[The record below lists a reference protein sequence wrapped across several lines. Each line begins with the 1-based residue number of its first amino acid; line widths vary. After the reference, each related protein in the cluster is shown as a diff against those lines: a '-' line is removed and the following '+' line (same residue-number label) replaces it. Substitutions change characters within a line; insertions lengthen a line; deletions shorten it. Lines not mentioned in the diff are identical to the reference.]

1 MAQVADYVIANANGA
16 TVRADINAV
25 FLAVSSTNSGTSEPS
40 TIYAF
45 MLWVDTTNNLIKLRN
60 AANNAWIT
68 LGVSITASNTVDI
81 DGGAIDG
88 TPVGASSASTGAFS
102 TITSTVADNSDNL
115 TLTSTDADAN
125 SGPNLRLYRN
135 SGSPADDDALGWV
148 EFEGRN
154 DNSQDVIYG
163 SIYQYASDVSDGTED
178 GAMYIKTMLAGTLR
192 STISLLSAEVVFN
205 DDSQDVD
212 FRVESDG
219 NTHMLFIDAGNDRV
233 GIATD
238 SPATTVDI
246 RGTVNVG
253 IDDTGYDVKFFG
265 ATASAYM
272 LWDESEDDL
281 ILGGAARVVV
291 PDGQLVLASTAISST
306 AAEINLLDGLDRGS
320 IIYGNAS
327 SVTTILGQG
336 TADQVLTSDG
346 TDISW
351 EDASGG
357 GGGKV
362 LQVLTAT
369 GGAEIMTSGTMNSTG
384 LYLAITPAATSSKIL
399 AIAMSSGTYNNGS
412 AGLTFGIF
420 RGDSGEGSG
429 SVIRAGGVQ
438 GSTGNQYYMASVQVL
453 DSPSSTDELTYTV
466 MHASANGSSLVGWVG
481 TDASGSDVGT
491 LVLIEIGA

>member
-1 MAQVADYVIANANGA
+1 MAQHDYVIANANGA
-16 TVRADINAV
+16 TVRADINNAL
-25 FLAVSSTNSGTSEPS
+25 LAISSTNSGTSEPS
-40 TIYAF
+40 TMYAYE
-45 MLWVDTTNNLIKLRN
+45 MWVDTSNSLLKLRN

-399 AIAMSSGTYNNGS
+399 AIAMTSGTYNNGT
-412 AGLTFGIF
+412 GGVTFGIF

-429 SVIRAGGVQ
+429 SVIRSGEIMGT
-438 GSTGNQYYMASVQVL
+438 SGNQYYAASVQVL
-453 DSPSSTDELTYTV
+453 DSPSSTDEQTYTV
-466 MHASANGSSLVGWVG
+466 MHASTNGSSLVGWCG
-481 TDASGSDVGT
+481 TGAAGSDVGT
-491 LVLIEIGA
+491 LVLMEIGA